1 MLYRSGHA
9 VPAREA
15 HPATEI
21 MQSIW
26 LQAMNREWR

>member
-1 MLYRSGHA
+1 MLCRSGQA

-15 HPATEI
+15 HPATKT
-21 MQSIW
+21 MQAIW